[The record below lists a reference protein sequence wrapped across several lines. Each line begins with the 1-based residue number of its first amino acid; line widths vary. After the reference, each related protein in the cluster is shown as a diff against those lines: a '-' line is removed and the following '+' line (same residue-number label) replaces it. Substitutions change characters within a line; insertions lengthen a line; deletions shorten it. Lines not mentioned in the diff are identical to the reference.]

1 MPLAKTIAHALQDR
15 VHFHLFDRWTDRRLG
30 IDAAGMHSPAEL
42 SLKGENAA
50 HAVEYSA
57 TPTWIFRRLV
67 DRLPIDPWEFVFV
80 DYGCG
85 KGRVIA
91 LAAERPFLRVEGIEL
106 SQDLHRTAESNIATA
121 QRTGALRA
129 PVVVHHRDATEYE
142 LPREPLVIY
151 LFNPF
156 GEQVI
161 IRVLDKIEASLR
173 EKPREAYVVY
183 VNAIH
188 RHCLER
194 RPFLR
199 EIPRSSWTK
208 RVERL
213 MMRWPS
219 AVYRAQS
226 PIAD

>member
-1 MPLAKTIAHALQDR
+1 MHSARTIAYALQDR
-15 VHFHLFDRWTDRRLG
+15 VHFHLFDRWNDRRLG
-30 IDAAGMHSPAEL
+30 IDAAGMHSPDEL

-50 HAVEYSA
+50 YAVEYFA

-67 DRLPIDPWEFVFV
+67 DSLPIDPWHFVFV

-85 KGRVIA
+85 KGRVLA
-91 LAAERPFLRVEGIEL
+91 LAAERPFLRVEGVEL
-106 SQDLHRTAESNIATA
+106 SEDLHRAAESNIAKA
-121 QRTGALRA
+121 QRNGALRA

-161 IRVLDKIEASLR
+161 ARVLDKIEASLR
-173 EKPREAYVVY
+173 DTPRDAYVVY
-183 VNAIH
+183 VNAVH
-188 RHCLER
+188 RDCLER
-194 RPFLR
+194 RSFLR
-199 EIPRSSWTK
+199 ELPRSPWT
-208 RVERL
+208 RALERL

-219 AVYRAQS
+219 AIYRTQ
-226 PIAD
+226 PGFTG